1 MITHPLGRRGLLP
14 GARLAL
20 AGALAAAGGGGA
32 PGRALLSGSGES
44 GDLSSGETAFYIILC
59 VFLVVL
65 SGIAAGLTLGL
76 LSIDALDLEV
86 AKRTGSPKEKWMA
99 SKVEPL
105 LVNPHWLLVSLLLI
119 NAGCFESLPIFL
131 DRCAASGGVGRRA
144 APSTAGGADAQRP
157 SPDPPPPFSPLQA
170 PEPRRRYPDLGDRH
184 PDLRRDPAAGGA
196 FVATSAAAPPR
207 LYPARSP
214 CAF

>member
-32 PGRALLSGSGES
+32 PARAAGRALLTEEG
-44 GDLSSGETAFYIILC
+44 LSSGEVTFYIILC
-59 VFLVVL
+59 VFLVAL

-86 AKRTGSPKEKWMA
+86 AKRTGTPKEKWMA

-131 DRCAASGGVGRRA
+131 DRCAASGGGGRRRA
-144 APSTAGGADAQRP
+144 
-157 SPDPPPPFSPLQA
+157 
-170 PEPRRRYPDLGDRH
+170 ERRRRGRRRRATAAARH
-184 PDLRRDPAAGGA
+184 GAARQRRPAPALDSTHNSNLRSFSAAG
-196 FVATSAAAPPR
+196 S
-207 LYPARSP
+207 
-214 CAF
+214 